1 MGIMLN
7 VHSIEPIVVE
17 EFFSSPIN
25 FLVKIFHNN
34 SSTDHSPYYLLQ
46 IISFIDKYH
55 PS

>member
-7 VHSIEPIVVE
+7 VHSIEPIRRRRI
-17 EFFSSPIN
+17 FFLPHKFPRKN
-25 FLVKIFHNN
+25 FSQQFL
-34 SSTDHSPYYLLQ
+34 DYSPYYLLQ

>member
-25 FLVKIFHNN
+25 FLVKNFHNN
-34 SSTDHSPYYLLQ
+34 SSITRL
-46 IISFIDKYH
+46 IIFCKL
-55 PS
+55 